1 MFAENSSFTL
11 DRFMLIALP
20 ILPIAA
26 LSQYIFG
33 PLLFLVSLFMILIIL
48 VQRGKGGGLTGALGG
63 PGGQSVFGSKA
74 GDLFTRI
81 TVVLA
86 AVWIFLLAFAVW
98 WYNED
103 SLSSALAGTDENIP
117 SMSAKPGTSE
127 AGAASSSA
135 VTPNVGEVAP
145 IELGSG
151 DAATGDMIKELS
163 GGDAPKPP
171 ATDASAGT
179 ATGEST
185 PAAEAAK
192 PDAAQPGEMTQKP
205 SDTPAATPAEKSPE
219 VAPKVEAPAT
229 ESPKVESPKLE
240 LPVVETPAAT
250 APSAPTLEAPT
261 APAK

>member
-1 MFAENSSFTL
+1 
-11 DRFMLIALP
+11 MLTALP
-20 ILPIAA
+20 VLPIAA

-33 PLLFLVSLFMILIIL
+33 PLLFLVSLFMILVIL

-86 AVWIFLLAFAVW
+86 TVWIFLLAFAVW

-103 SLSSALAGTDENIP
+103 SLSSALAGADENVP
-117 SMSAKPGTSE
+117 AMTAKPSASE
-127 AGAASSSA
+127 TGAASSSA

-151 DAATGDMIKELS
+151 DAATGDMLKGLS
-163 GGDAPKPP
+163 GGDTPKVPETK
-171 ATDASAGT
+171 TDAAAAAPASGSSPSA
-179 ATGEST
+179 ET
-185 PAAEAAK
+185 PKAEVS
-192 PDAAQPGEMTQKP
+192 QPSEMTEKP
-205 SDTPAATPAEKSPE
+205 SDSTATTPTEKSPE
-219 VAPKVEAPAT
+219 VAPKVDAPAT
-229 ESPKVESPKLE
+229 ETPKVESPKLE
-240 LPVVETPAAT
+240 APVVEAPAGATPT
-250 APSAPTLEAPT
+250 APTLEAPT

>member
-1 MFAENSSFTL
+1 
-11 DRFMLIALP
+11 MLTALP

-33 PLLFLVSLFMILIIL
+33 PILFLVSLFMILIIL

-103 SLSSALAGTDENIP
+103 SLSSALAGTDENVP
-117 SMSAKPGTSE
+117 SMTAKPGTSE
-127 AGAASSSA
+127 TGVSGSST

-145 IELGSG
+145 IEIGSG
-151 DAATGDMIKELS
+151 DAATGDMLKGLS
-163 GGDAPKPP
+163 GGDAPKGSE
-171 ATDASAGT
+171 AKTDA
-179 ATGEST
+179 ATPASEST
-185 PAAEAAK
+185 PAAESVKAEVS
-192 PDAAQPGEMTQKP
+192 QQSEMTQKP
-205 SDTPAATPAEKSPE
+205 SDAPATTPAEKSPE
-219 VAPKVEAPAT
+219 VAPKVE
-229 ESPKVESPKLE
+229 SPKLE
-240 LPVVETPAAT
+240 APVVETPAAPT
-250 APSAPTLEAPT
+250 PAETTPAAPTLEAPA

>member
-1 MFAENSSFTL
+1 
-11 DRFMLIALP
+11 MLTALP
-20 ILPIAA
+20 ILPLAT

-86 AVWIFLLAFAVW
+86 TVWIFLLAFAVW

-103 SLSSALAGTDENIP
+103 SLSSALAGTDENVP
-117 SMSAKPGTSE
+117 SMTSKPGTPE
-127 AGAASSSA
+127 TGAASSSA

-151 DAATGDMIKELS
+151 DAATGDMLKGLS
-163 GGDAPKPP
+163 GGDAPKVPETT
-171 ATDASAGT
+171 TDAAT
-179 ATGEST
+179 ATPTSEST
-185 PAAEAAK
+185 PAAETAK
-192 PDAAQPGEMTQKP
+192 PEVSQPSEMTQKP
-205 SDTPAATPAEKSPE
+205 SDSTSTTPAEKSPE
-219 VAPKVEAPAT
+219 VAPKIEAPAT
-229 ESPKVESPKLE
+229 EAPKVESPKLE
-240 LPVVETPAAT
+240 LPAVESPAAT
-250 APSAPTLEAPT
+250 APAAPTLEAPT

>member
-1 MFAENSSFTL
+1 
-11 DRFMLIALP
+11 MLTALP

-103 SLSSALAGTDENIP
+103 SLSSALAGTDENVP
-117 SMSAKPGTSE
+117 SMTAKPGTSE
-127 AGAASSSA
+127 TGAASSSA
-135 VTPNVGEVAP
+135 ITPNVGEVAP

-151 DAATGDMIKELS
+151 DPATGDMLKGLS
-163 GGDAPKPP
+163 GGDAPKVPETK
-171 ATDASAGT
+171 TDAAT
-179 ATGEST
+179 ATPTSEST
-185 PAAEAAK
+185 PATETAK
-192 PDAAQPGEMTQKP
+192 PDVAQPSEMTQKP
-205 SDTPAATPAEKSPE
+205 SDSTATTPAEKSPE

-229 ESPKVESPKLE
+229 ESPKVESTKLE
-240 LPVVETPAAT
+240 TPVVETPAPA
-250 APSAPTLEAPT
+250 APTLEAPT
-261 APAK
+261 APTK